1 MLRRFKN
8 YLSETADVGAV
19 DVVVGVFASAV
30 HAVNGDGVHDSSMVV
45 KDTIF
50 DYDHLQQL
58 YHFGV
63 GAAHGVKPQN

>member
-8 YLSETADVGAV
+8 YLSETADVGV
-19 DVVVGVFASAV
+19 DVVGVFASAV

-63 GAAHGVKPQN
+63 GAAHGVGPQN